1 MTSDRY
7 GADVKGFVAGT
18 KPARGK
24 DWEKRWQRAQ
34 SVLFPLLLFLYPFLK
49 VREGI
54 DLTDTGYSLGNYRF
68 FGETGG
74 IWTLLTFLS
83 NVTGYLLTRLP
94 MGNTML
100 GMKMY
105 TALVVSAMGL
115 LGYRFFRTK
124 MPPWL
129 AFAGEAAAIS
139 FCWCPTVIL
148 YNYLTY
154 LLFLLGAILLFRGLA
169 GGRNLC
175 LVMAGVLL
183 GINALVR
190 FPGNILEAGLILAL
204 WYYGALKKKPF
215 RQMAAQTGLCAAGY
229 VGAALAMLGVVA
241 LICGADAPGKMIEG
255 VFGMAGSASDYTLGE
270 MVAAIADAYFHG
282 LQWMFYMLVCILPG
296 IPFLTVRQE
305 LLPGLRKAVYCACIP
320 VLFFVLGKWGMFNF
334 RYFQKEAALQ
344 WGAVF
349 LLLALFISVWMLF
362 TRMLDDEWRLIGCIA
377 LLVILLTPLG
387 SNNHIWPALNNLFFI
402 APVVFW
408 MAYRFVRWGRTYLDA
423 TRKVPLFP
431 VKAMM
436 AGVLAAF
443 LVQAAGIGA
452 GYVFLDGESGE
463 KRVYKVEAN
472 PVLYG
477 MYTGEMNAET
487 LEEISYFMLEH
498 KQEYQDKKLILYGN
512 IPGLSYY
519 LDKAPAIDTAW
530 ADLDTYPLERLK
542 EELSQVAGL
551 LAGQKLSRPLVILT
565 PPLAAWL
572 SGDPRAI
579 QWWGADA
586 MNLEADEKLGAIREF
601 MEKHSYAQVFA
612 NEAFV
617 IYE

>member
-282 LQWMFYMLVCILPG
+282 LQWMFI
-296 IPFLTVRQE
+296 
-305 LLPGLRKAVYCACIP
+305 
-320 VLFFVLGKWGMFNF
+320 
-334 RYFQKEAALQ
+334 
-344 WGAVF
+344 
-349 LLLALFISVWMLF
+349 
-362 TRMLDDEWRLIGCIA
+362 
-377 LLVILLTPLG
+377 
-387 SNNHIWPALNNLFFI
+387 
-402 APVVFW
+402 
-408 MAYRFVRWGRTYLDA
+408 
-423 TRKVPLFP
+423 
-431 VKAMM
+431 
-436 AGVLAAF
+436 
-443 LVQAAGIGA
+443 
-452 GYVFLDGESGE
+452 
-463 KRVYKVEAN
+463 
-472 PVLYG
+472 
-477 MYTGEMNAET
+477 
-487 LEEISYFMLEH
+487 
-498 KQEYQDKKLILYGN
+498 
-512 IPGLSYY
+512 
-519 LDKAPAIDTAW
+519 
-530 ADLDTYPLERLK
+530 
-542 EELSQVAGL
+542 
-551 LAGQKLSRPLVILT
+551 
-565 PPLAAWL
+565 
-572 SGDPRAI
+572 
-579 QWWGADA
+579 
-586 MNLEADEKLGAIREF
+586 
-601 MEKHSYAQVFA
+601 
-612 NEAFV
+612 
-617 IYE
+617 